1 LVPDRDGK
9 AVHVRTASF
18 RRRAVAGFGAFALL
32 LTACNGGD
40 EEAQPP
46 PSTEPADEDG
56 PDATEEPEEPDE
68 PGEPDDTEEPSG
80 PEDGDE
86 IDDGTEILAGEPTTG
101 PEEADGESGTLAVT
115 DVRVATH
122 GDFDR
127 IVFETA
133 GDGVPGWFVDFGEP
147 TAQGSG
153 EVVDVE
159 GEAVLRVSI
168 RMVTLPPDLPDD
180 LEVWD
185 GERLDGPAGGV
196 VTEVVEDSIFE
207 GYHDFFVGLDGE
219 RPFLV
224 DRFDGPSRVVIDI
237 PHDG

>member
-1 LVPDRDGK
+1 M
-9 AVHVRTASF
+9 RTASF
-18 RRRAVAGFGAFALL
+18 RHRAVTGFGALALL
-32 LTACNGGD
+32 LAACNGGD
-40 EEAQPP
+40 EGAQPP
-46 PSTEPADEDG
+46 PITEPEDEG
-56 PDATEEPEEPDE
+56 GTDATEEPEEPEE
-68 PGEPDDTEEPSG
+68 PTDTGEPEEPTDTEDAEE

-86 IDDGTEILAGEPTTG
+86 LDDGTEMLAGDLTTG
-101 PEEADGESGTLAVT
+101 PEEAAGESGTLAVT

-122 GDFDR
+122 DGFDR

-133 GDGVPGWFVDFGEP
+133 GDGVPGWFVDYGEP

-159 GEAVLRVSI
+159 GEVVLRVSI

-196 VTEVVEDSIFE
+196 VTEVVEDSIYE
-207 GYHDFFVGLDGE
+207 GYHNFFVGLDDE

-224 DRFDGPSRVVIDI
+224 DRFEGPNRVVIDI